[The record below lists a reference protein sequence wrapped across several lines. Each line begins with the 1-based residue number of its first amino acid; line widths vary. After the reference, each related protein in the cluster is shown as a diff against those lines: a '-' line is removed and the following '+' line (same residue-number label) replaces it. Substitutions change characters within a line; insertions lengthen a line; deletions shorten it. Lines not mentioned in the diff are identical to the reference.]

1 MVAQPDPQHLLFDYA
16 ERFRTL
22 LTADAWTRL
31 MMDLSRN
38 DFLTL
43 LLLHRRGEVR
53 MSDVAEYLDAPLNTA
68 TGVVARLQRRG
79 LVDRHHSPDDKRV
92 VVVAL
97 STDGADLVRR
107 SLLDWTHFA
116 GRVLSSLTAEQ
127 VDAVLTVLDR
137 VLGVL
142 AEDAAPAAPRTA
154 PRRIPID

>member
-53 MSDVAEYLDAPLNTA
+53 MSDVAEYLDAPPT
-68 TGVVARLQRRG
+68 R
-79 LVDRHHSPDDKRV
+79 
-92 VVVAL
+92 
-97 STDGADLVRR
+97 
-107 SLLDWTHFA
+107 F
-116 GRVLSSLTAEQ
+116 
-127 VDAVLTVLDR
+127 
-137 VLGVL
+137 
-142 AEDAAPAAPRTA
+142 
-154 PRRIPID
+154 